1 MLTLCVDVV
10 RHANHLMGEKGGT
23 GGDRG
28 KLVKPVIPAKPGRY
42 VQSREATGGLDRR
55 C

>member
-10 RHANHLMGEKGGT
+10 RHANHLKGEKGGT

-28 KLVKPVIPAKPGRY
+28 KLVKPVIPAIPGRY
-42 VQSREATGGLDRR
+42 VQLREATGVLDRR
-55 C
+55 D